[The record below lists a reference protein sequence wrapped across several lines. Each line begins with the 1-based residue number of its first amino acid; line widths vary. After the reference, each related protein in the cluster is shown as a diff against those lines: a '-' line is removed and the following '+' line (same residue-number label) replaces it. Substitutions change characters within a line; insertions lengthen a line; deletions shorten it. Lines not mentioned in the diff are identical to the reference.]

1 MTPRRQDP
9 RGVRTPLLRAPY
21 EEGAQRRGR
30 CPLSYGLRSAE
41 RSSAYAERTPSSQWL
56 SARRAVR
63 RRRAPPTRS
72 CRSCGRFAIGLAITL
87 PISLAIGLSSTN
99 ANAYPTSIVFAPNG
113 EALAFGGF
121 TIGAYSG
128 FALSPQPVHFSSALG
143 GIDVGVLP
151 SVDIVTTPAG
161 TIAFAGAELGFDV
174 LGPDADGKV
183 NPVFNAKIQLLKEAT
198 YWPAISVGFFQI
210 SSDPKRGARLGYFSI
225 SKSFTIRGTGVGQ
238 LTFGMMQS
246 FADGP
251 LIAPQ
256 CFVSGARSCLF
267 RGSEPFLDGNGA
279 FLAGYLSPWI
289 GPVAFA
295 VDYVGGTSAVS
306 STNVAVSFRL
316 WQDGSGGFLA
326 AGLGGF
332 FSNDRREAPPGPG
345 AEDGMFVSVTL
356 ATSLAGLFGWDPTK
370 EWSGTKKGR
379 GRSVRGQPEDPFEAP
394 PLTPPTPT
402 TVPDTTTPTTAPD
415 TTPPTTAPTSTTAP
429 TTAPTTPRQAP
440 PMTTPAPTQVPASPG
455 TTTPEP
461 YEAPPPG

>member
-1 MTPRRQDP
+1 MSPRRQDP
-9 RGVRTPLLRAPY
+9 RGARPPWLRAPY
-21 EEGAQRRGR
+21 EEGAQRF
-30 CPLSYGLRSAE
+30 
-41 RSSAYAERTPSSQWL
+41 
-56 SARRAVR
+56 
-63 RRRAPPTRS
+63 RRRAIGV
-72 CRSCGRFAIGLAITL
+72 CGVAIAI
-87 PISLAIGLSSTN
+87 AVGLSSEN

-121 TIGAYSG
+121 TIGAYAG
-128 FALSPQPVHFSSALG
+128 FGLSPQPVHFSSALG
-143 GIDVGVLP
+143 GLDVGVLP

-174 LGPDADGKV
+174 LGPDAEGNV

-256 CFVSGARSCLF
+256 CFVSGARACLF

-316 WQDGSGGFLA
+316 WQDGSGGYLA

-332 FSNDRREAPPGPG
+332 FSNDRRAAPPGPG
-345 AEDGMFVSVTL
+345 TEDGMFVSATL

-370 EWSGTKKGR
+370 EWGGAKKGR
-379 GRSVRGQPEDPFEAP
+379 GRGGRGQPEDPFEAP

-402 TVPDTTTPTTAPD
+402 TVPDPTTVPAPATAPTPATVPTPATAPTTTTPAPATAPPTTTAP
-415 TTPPTTAPTSTTAP
+415 PAPTTGPAP
-429 TTAPTTPRQAP
+429 TTAPPGATTAP
-440 PMTTPAPTQVPASPG
+440 PGATT
-455 TTTPEP
+455 
-461 YEAPPPG
+461 APPPG